1 MDSFVEVPA
10 GYHFPIQNLPFGVF
24 SDRHNKGS
32 RVGVAIG
39 EMVLDLAVL
48 EERGRFIGR
57 KLRGRRVFNRPALN
71 DFMALGRPDARR
83 GRSSNTCYGMTI
95 RPCVMMP
102 SSAV

>member
-1 MDSFVEVPA
+1 MGLDLSNEWDAQSFPFQYTCDMDSFVEVPA

-48 EERGRFIGR
+48 EERSLFIGP
-57 KLRGRRVFNRPALN
+57 NCAEEESSTDRP
-71 DFMALGRPDARR
+71 
-83 GRSSNTCYGMTI
+83 
-95 RPCVMMP
+95 
-102 SSAV
+102 